1 MTEERPDATFEKPDD
16 RDTED
21 SRRQLFASLYT
32 ELRRLAQQ
40 ELRRHGWAVS
50 LGPTTLLHEAYLN
63 LDRREGVVFPDQKR
77 FIAYAC
83 RTMRGLIVDHA
94 RSRQT
99 LKRGAAFRI
108 TSLPA
113 DVSERADDYAQLQR
127 LSDAIE
133 QLALVEPALAQIVD
147 LRYFSGFSVAAI
159 AAMSG
164 LSERTL
170 YREWEK
176 ARVFLHHLVS
186 DSNGDVGP
194 SQPHALSE

>member
-1 MTEERPDATFEKPDD
+1 MLEMPDD
-16 RDTED
+16 GDAETH
-21 SRRQLFASLYT
+21 RRQLFASLYG

-40 ELRRHGWAVS
+40 ELRRHGWALS

-63 LDRREGVVFPDQKR
+63 VGERQGVVFPDRKR
-77 FIAYAC
+77 FLAYAC

-113 DVSERADDYAQLQR
+113 DVPERADDYAQLQR

-133 QLALVEPALAQIVD
+133 QLALIEPSLAQIVD
-147 LRYFSGFSVAAI
+147 LRYFSGFTIAAI
-159 AAMSG
+159 SAMSG
-164 LSERTL
+164 VSERTV
-170 YREWEK
+170 YREWER
-176 ARVFLHHLVS
+176 ARVFLHRLVA
-186 DSNGDVGP
+186 DSNGEAEP
-194 SQPHALSE
+194 PRSPALTE